1 MAHSLSAGSA
11 GLARVWLLLEH
22 RRPQQAAQLARQ
34 CLAADP
40 VHAPTHLALAE
51 ALRQLGRLDEA
62 RQSAQTAIGLAP
74 EDAQCHHL
82 LALILG
88 QQGHLRKAELVI
100 LDAIRLNPV
109 SAVFFGFLAQVRY
122 LLHRPAEALA
132 SANNGLALDARNVE
146 CLLWRA
152 LAQEQRDHPEA
163 ADEDFH
169 RLLHVAP
176 TNHLVH
182 ARRGL
187 LLLNR
192 FEPAAAEPHLAEALR
207 QAPNRAAQLLP
218 LLQRARREQHWPI
231 WFLRSERQVAER
243 RALGLEPG
251 LSVLFYRICGTGAV
265 VRAWWRTRH
274 DPIFRLSP
282 KQVWQRRLGFWV
294 AGILLLPPLILLGD
308 YLGLINASI
317 PLTQPQSVG
326 LAVGVTASIFIP
338 LLIMRKLNE

>member
-1 MAHSLSAGSA
+1 MAHFPAGSSA
-11 GLARVWLLLEH
+11 LARVWLLLEH
-22 RRPQQAAQLARQ
+22 HRPQQAVQLARQ

-40 VHAPTHLALAE
+40 AHAPTHLALAE

-62 RQSAQTAIGLAP
+62 REVAQTAIGLAP
-74 EDAQCHHL
+74 EAARSHHL

-132 SANNGLALDARNVE
+132 SANNGLALDAQNVE

-152 LAQEQRDHPEA
+152 LAQEQRDRPEA

-169 RLLHVAP
+169 RLLRVAP

-187 LLLNR
+187 VLLNR

-207 QAPNRAAQLLP
+207 QAPDRAAQLLP
-218 LLQRARREQHWPI
+218 LLQRARREQHWPT
-231 WFLRSERQVAER
+231 WFLRSERQAAER
-243 RALGLEPG
+243 RALGFDPG

-274 DPIFRLSP
+274 DPLFRLSP
-282 KQVWQRRLGFWV
+282 KQVWQRRLGFWL
-294 AGILLLPPLILLGD
+294 ASILLLPPLILLGD
-308 YLGLINASI
+308 YFGLVDASA
-317 PLTQPQSVG
+317 PLTQPQSLA
-326 LAVGVTASIFIP
+326 LAVGVTAFALIP
-338 LLIMRKLNE
+338 VLVMKKLNQ